1 MAFRTL
7 SANKPL
13 PEYLKTALFGDDS
26 GVSPGAQPT
35 PNDALPQ
42 KIVDVTVVHDKAHP
56 AEKKAGIV
64 HQGLSFSSASDPY
77 SFLAKVRPGSQD
89 LKARLVI
96 PSILPVA
103 PDPETL
109 KKERERFLAARVQYR
124 IKELESLPATLTN
137 ENGLKLKALIEL
149 KSLRL
154 LEKQRKLRHDIL
166 TSVSSATTLAT
177 AIDRNAYKRMKRQSL
192 REARQTEKQERSNRA
207 ERDMKER
214 QKHLDFL
221 SHILNH
227 GKEFTACHR
236 NQAGKAA
243 RLGASV
249 ARFHVNAAKEEE
261 KRMQRISEERLK
273 ALKENDEEA
282 YLKLIDKTKDTRI
295 THLLAQ
301 TNEFLTTLTNAV
313 NMQKRSVG
321 DEIVP
326 EQAVAP
332 AAAAVTA
339 AAPGEVVA
347 PKDQEE
353 AENLDYYNTAH
364 KVHEIVTEQ
373 PSILIGGKLKEYQIK
388 GLQWM
393 VSLYNNRLNGIL
405 ADEMVCFALTIM

>member
-13 PEYLKTALFGDDS
+13 PEYLTAALFGDDS
-26 GVSPGAQPT
+26 AVSPAQSA
-35 PNDALPQ
+35 PNDPLPQ
-42 KIVDVTVVHDKAHP
+42 KIVDVTVAHDKAHP
-56 AEKKAGIV
+56 ADPTKKGGIV
-64 HQGLSFSSASDPY
+64 HHGLSFSSASDPY

-124 IKELESLPATLTN
+124 IKELESLPASLTN

-321 DEIVP
+321 EEVVP
-326 EQAVAP
+326 EQAAVP
-332 AAAAVTA
+332 AAA
-339 AAPGEVVA
+339 AAPGEEVA

-373 PSILIGGKLKEYQIK
+373 PSILVGGKLKEYQIK

-405 ADEMVCFALTIM
+405 ADEMVCLL